1 MVLTMTKIAVISTK
15 DRVYGVNK
23 SLELLGIN
31 PVKGKNVIFKPNFN
45 TADPPPA
52 SSSMETIKQ
61 LIVKLKEMGA
71 KSITV
76 AERSGP
82 ANTGKTFKKK
92 GLFEL
97 AVELDFNIVDLTQIP
112 KEEYILKN
120 TEGFHWKEG
129 FLFAKIYDDAE
140 YIVETCCLK
149 THMYGGHFT
158 LSLKNA
164 VGLVAKSNMAELHSS
179 RYQRKMIAEINSV
192 YRPDLIIMD
201 GVISFVDRGPMEGTR
216 KEANVFVAGTDKIA
230 IDAVGV
236 AILRILGTTPDELKT
251 LTQSMLDVKDRI
263 NQALDYYL
271 SENDLTSLLEF
282 HFDTEE
288 ATQLRQAIENFK

>member
-1 MVLTMTKIAVISTK
+1 MYGDYMTKIAVISTT

-23 SLELLGIN
+23 SLELLAIN
-31 PVKGKNVIFKPNFN
+31 PVKDKHVIFKPNFN

-52 SSSMETIKQ
+52 SSSMETIRQ
-61 LIVKLKEMGA
+61 LIIKLKDMGA

-82 ANTGKTFKKK
+82 ANTSKTFKKK
-92 GLFEL
+92 GLYEL
-97 AVELDFNIVDLTQIP
+97 AEELEFKIVNLTQIP
-112 KEEYILKN
+112 REEYVLKN

-140 YIVETCCLK
+140 CIVETCCLK

-164 VGLVAKSNMAELHSS
+164 VGMVSRDNMGELHSS
-179 RYQRKMIAEINSV
+179 KHQRKMIAEINSV
-192 YRPDLIIMD
+192 YKPDLIIMD

-216 KEANVFVAGTDKIA
+216 KEANVFLAGTDKVA
-230 IDAVGV
+230 LDAVGV
-236 AILRILGTTPDELKT
+236 AILRILGTTPEVSKGSIFEQEQIKRAVELGIGIKAPDDIEF
-251 LTQSMLDVKDRI
+251 LTD
-263 NQALDYYL
+263 
-271 SENDLTSLLEF
+271 SEESEKLVEKIKEKLAN
-282 HFDTEE
+282 
-288 ATQLRQAIENFK
+288 